1 VTDDLR
7 QKRQPSTPQR
17 ELRAAVVG
25 AGHLGALHAQKYAAL
40 PGVRLTLVV
49 DPDSERARAVAAA
62 TSATPI
68 ADYQELA
75 GRVDLASVA
84 APGSLHH
91 PIAAGLMTAG
101 IDVLVEKPMAATLAE
116 ARELRAVAV
125 RTGRILQVG
134 HLERFNPA
142 VVRLRSIVS
151 KPRFIE
157 CHRLAPFTER
167 GTDVD
172 VVLDLMVHDLDVIL
186 SVAPVS
192 EVVALEAV
200 GVPVLTDQI
209 DVANAR
215 IRFGGGLIANLN
227 TSRVAPR
234 RERKIRFFQPDAY
247 ISVDY
252 EARRIQVYRKS
263 PPPPGSTFPM
273 ISADQIDLG
282 DADPLMDEIVAFA
295 TSVRTRAAPP
305 VTADDG
311 LRVMELS
318 ERIRTAMETEA
329 AAGGLDLP
337 PRATRS

>member
-1 VTDDLR
+1 MN
-7 QKRQPSTPQR
+7 

-25 AGHLGALHAQKYAAL
+25 AGRLGALHARKYAAIS
-40 PGVRLTLVV
+40 GVRLTHVV
-49 DPDSERARAVAAA
+49 DTDLARAAA
-62 TSATPI
+62 I
-68 ADYQELA
+68 AAELGAAPLTDYRQLA
-75 GRVDLASVA
+75 GAVDLASVA
-84 APGSLHH
+84 APGIAHH
-91 PIAAGLMTAG
+91 AIASGLMRAG
-101 IDVLVEKPMAATLAE
+101 IDVLLEKPMAATLAE
-116 ARELRAVAV
+116 ARELKALAELG
-125 RTGRILQVG
+125 GRILQIG

-142 VVRLRSIVS
+142 IVRLRSIL
-151 KPRFIE
+151 KAPRFVE

-186 SVAPVS
+186 SVTGAA
-192 EVVALEAV
+192 EVVSLEAL
-200 GVPVLTDQI
+200 GVAVLTDQI

-215 IRFGGGLIANLN
+215 IRFDNGLIANLN

-263 PPPPGSTFPM
+263 PAPPGGAFPV
-273 ISADQIDLG
+273 ISADQIDLADG
-282 DADPLMDEIVAFA
+282 DPLMDEVAAFVA
-295 TSVRTRAAPP
+295 SARTHTAPP

-318 ERIRTAMETEA
+318 ERIRLAMEKESA
-329 AAGGLDLP
+329 AFQ
-337 PRATRS
+337 S

>member
-1 VTDDLR
+1 MN
-7 QKRQPSTPQR
+7 
-17 ELRAAVVG
+17 ELRAAVIGVG
-25 AGHLGALHAQKYAAL
+25 RLGAIHARKYAAIPNL
-40 PGVRLTLVV
+40 KLTHVV
-49 DPDSERARAVAAA
+49 DTDAARAAE
-62 TSATPI
+62 I
-68 ADYQELA
+68 ADELGATALTDHRQLA
-75 GRVDLASVA
+75 GAIDLASVA
-84 APGSLHH
+84 APGINHH
-91 PIAAGLMTAG
+91 AIASDLMRAG

-116 ARELRAVAV
+116 ARDLKAIAERG
-125 RTGRILQVG
+125 GRVLQIG

-142 VVRLRSIVS
+142 IVRLRSIL
-151 KPRFIE
+151 KAPRFVE

-186 SVAPVS
+186 SATGAS
-192 EVVALEAV
+192 EVVSLEAL
-200 GVPVLTDQI
+200 GVAVLTDQI

-215 IRFGGGLIANLN
+215 IRFDNGLIANLN

-263 PPPPGSTFPM
+263 PPPPGGIFPT

-282 DADPLMDEIVAFA
+282 DADPLMDEIMAFVE
-295 TSVRTRAAPP
+295 SVRTRGVPR

-318 ERIRTAMETEA
+318 ERIRIAMEKESA
-329 AAGGLDLP
+329 AFQG
-337 PRATRS
+337 

>member
-1 VTDDLR
+1 MSIAREDSPPPGAR
-7 QKRQPSTPQR
+7 G

-25 AGHLGALHAQKYAAL
+25 AGRLGAFHAQKYAAL
-40 PGVRLTLVV
+40 DGVRLTHVV
-49 DPDSERARAVAAA
+49 DPDGARARAVAAA
-62 TSATPI
+62 TGAIAI
-68 ADYQELA
+68 ADYRELA

-91 PIAAGLMTAG
+91 AIAAGLMAAG

-116 ARELRAVAV
+116 ARDLQAIAARS
-125 RTGRILQVG
+125 GRILQVG

-142 VVRLRSIVS
+142 VVRLRTIVTA
-151 KPRFIE
+151 PRFIE

-167 GTDVD
+167 GIDVD

-186 SVAPVS
+186 SVAPGRAVIA
-192 EVVALEAV
+192 VEAV
-200 GVPVLTDQI
+200 GVAVLTDQI

-215 IRFGGGLIANLN
+215 IRFAGGLIANLN

-263 PPPPGSTFPM
+263 PPVPGGAFPV
-273 ISADQIDLG
+273 ISAEQIDLG
-282 DADPLMDEIVAFA
+282 DADPLMDEIAAFTA
-295 TSVRTRAAPP
+295 CVRTRAAPP

-318 ERIRTAMETEA
+318 DRIRVAMETEA
-329 AAGGLDLP
+329 GAAH
-337 PRATRS
+337 T

>member
-1 VTDDLR
+1 MN
-7 QKRQPSTPQR
+7 
-17 ELRAAVVG
+17 ELRAAVIGVG
-25 AGHLGALHAQKYAAL
+25 RLGAIHARKYAAL
-40 PGVRLTLVV
+40 PNLKLTHVV
-49 DPDSERARAVAAA
+49 DVDAVRAAEIGSELGA
-62 TSATPI
+62 I
-68 ADYQELA
+68 ALTDHRQLA
-75 GRVDLASVA
+75 GAIDLASVA
-84 APGSLHH
+84 APGINHH
-91 PIAAGLMTAG
+91 AIASDLMRAG

-116 ARELRAVAV
+116 ARDLKAIAEQC
-125 RTGRILQVG
+125 GCILQIG
-134 HLERFNPA
+134 YLERFNPA
-142 VVRLRSIVS
+142 IVRLRSIL
-151 KPRFIE
+151 KAPRFVE

-186 SVAPVS
+186 SATGAS
-192 EVVALEAV
+192 EVTSLEAL
-200 GVPVLTDQI
+200 GVAVLTDQI

-215 IRFGGGLIANLN
+215 IRFNNGLIANLN

-263 PPPPGSTFPM
+263 PPPPGGTFPT

-282 DADPLMDEIVAFA
+282 DADPLMDEIVAFVE
-295 TSVRTRAAPP
+295 SVRTRTIPK

-318 ERIRTAMETEA
+318 ERIRIAMEKESA
-329 AAGGLDLP
+329 AFQG
-337 PRATRS
+337 